1 MSPLGAPLWAP
12 LPFGRPRTAK
22 AVLADGTEVSRKVH
36 LCLIKW
42 FGEIRELNVVAND
55 GSNPL
60 LGVGLLIVLD
70 LFSRRDVLD
79 VLCLLLVQRQLHQ
92 LAGCV
97 EINFV

>member
-1 MSPLGAPLWAP
+1 M
-12 LPFGRPRTAK
+12 
-22 AVLADGTEVSRKVH
+22 SRKVH